1 MTYQAFGMTAVA
13 PATLAASPYIHKA
26 GLLDV
31 RLATSEEEIAAA
43 QALRYQIFYEEMGAC
58 PTPAMRAARRDIDA
72 YDSICDHLLVID
84 HGQDGTPHVVGT
96 YRLLRQVVAEQH
108 RGFYSSAEYD
118 LSPLLDRTF
127 QSRIGEGKQLL
138 ELGRSCVAASYRNNA
153 TINLLWR
160 GIAAYLQTH
169 NIGYMF
175 GCASLHGTNPEEH
188 ALPLSYLHQHHL
200 MPEDLRVRALPEH
213 YVPMERMAPGSYD
226 PKDGL
231 RALPPLIKGYLRLG
245 CMIGDGAFID
255 HQFNTVDVFI
265 LLPVDRIARRYSAR
279 YAVDAAGAEQEQTR
293 VFLAGGS

>member
-13 PATLAASPYIHKA
+13 AATLAASPYIHKA
-26 GLLDV
+26 GQLDV

-43 QALRYQIFYEEMGAC
+43 QALRYQIFYEEMGAR
-58 PTPAMRAARRDIDA
+58 PTPEILAARRDIDA

-84 HGQDGTPHVVGT
+84 HGLDGKPHVVGT

-108 RGFYSSAEYD
+108 RGFYSSAEFD

-127 QSRIGEGKQLL
+127 QTRIGAGRQLL
-138 ELGRSCVAASYRNNA
+138 ELGRSCVAASYRNPA

-160 GIAAYLQTH
+160 GIASYLQTH

-175 GCASLHGTNPEEH
+175 GCASLHGTDPAEH
-188 ALPLSYLHQHHL
+188 ALALSYLCHHHL
-200 MPEDLRVRALPEH
+200 VPEDLHVRALPEH
-213 YVPMERMAPGSYD
+213 YVPMERLAPGSYD
-226 PKDGL
+226 PKEGQ

-245 CMIGDGAFID
+245 CLIGDGAFID

-265 LLPVDRIARRYSAR
+265 LLPVERITRRYSAR
-279 YAVDAAGAEQEQTR
+279 YAVGANDDVE
-293 VFLAGGS
+293 